1 MKKFCEYCLK
11 EVNCKY
17 YEKEKKLL
25 VDNKTIKYLEKY
37 YICEECKNKFYDDL
51 HDYNVHTINNELR
64 KLNNIITIDEIKN
77 IMKKYNIGKKPLS
90 LVLGLGEITITRYL
104 EGRNPHKENS
114 ELLKSID
121 NNPLLYEMYLITNK
135 DLITPVA
142 FKKSLGKTKQIELVK
157 EKSKLYDSTLYII
170 KNIFEIT
177 PLALQKILYFAQC
190 FSYCFLN
197 KNLFEDKPEAWVYGP
212 VYKEIYDCLCYYKS
226 NQINYNELLK
236 DYIFNLDDN
245 EKKYLDEIIKC
256 FGCYSA
262 GALIDMSHLTEPW
275 IEARKGLESKEPSNR
290 EIDLDSINKFGYN
303 ICQEYD
309 IKTYI
314 DLNKYSELLFKE
326 VKKINR
332 LIRT

>member
-142 FKKSLGKTKQIELVK
+142 FKKSLGKTKK
-157 EKSKLYDSTLYII
+157 
-170 KNIFEIT
+170 IF
-177 PLALQKILYFAQC
+177 
-190 FSYCFLN
+190 
-197 KNLFEDKPEAWVYGP
+197 
-212 VYKEIYDCLCYYKS
+212 
-226 NQINYNELLK
+226 LK
-236 DYIFNLDDN
+236 
-245 EKKYLDEIIKC
+245 
-256 FGCYSA
+256 
-262 GALIDMSHLTEPW
+262 
-275 IEARKGLESKEPSNR
+275 
-290 EIDLDSINKFGYN
+290 
-303 ICQEYD
+303 
-309 IKTYI
+309 
-314 DLNKYSELLFKE
+314 
-326 VKKINR
+326 
-332 LIRT
+332 